1 MMDAPPLVPLLAI
14 PGIVMV
20 VQRSG
25 LWPERWFKR
34 PPLGCPFCLGV
45 YVSAILG
52 GLQADFLL
60 ACAGV
65 AANTVVAAICPWAF
79 RWAAIEAAPE
89 ETPKA

>member
-1 MMDAPPLVPLLAI
+1 MMEAASLVSLLAV

-34 PPLGCPFCLGV
+34 APMGCPFCLGV
-45 YVSAILG
+45 YTSAILG
-52 GLQADFLL
+52 GLQGDFLS

-65 AANTVVAAICPWAF
+65 AVNTIVASVCPWAF
-79 RWAAIEAAPE
+79 RWAVIEVAAE